1 MKRRFSFLAN
11 QRGGIILGLMAVVS
25 IVSIGWGLWS
35 FGTSAQE
42 KKQGIIDV
50 TRYEDS
56 KNNADP
62 NKGQKNNQAIFVN
75 LAVEGGKTGI
85 DAVGGGADDT
95 QIISV
100 LDSCGTFN
108 SPDKNKTSEQIKKAE
123 AKKKNDIKIGETL
136 KKNNL
141 PTNQLTKDV
150 VKGIQKIVETN
161 SKLGADDQTKENV
174 VISIIMQI
182 LQDIAD
188 NKAKVPVI
196 DTVKQELDNQ
206 KILADEKI
214 AKTKRDLSSALS
226 EKEYIEK
233 AIEVYDDLHAEGYL
247 ITDKNDLSYWKER
260 LDYANKQIAKLDG
273 ELKALKQKENEKQG
287 QDDTPTQDST
297 SESTAA
303 TEETATEAT
312 TTEEEITTEEETVE
326 TDANLHGLVPTKVAV
341 HTHQATDHEDSYSD
355 HYIEFWNIGELG
367 GEQYAKATDHYV
379 ATRDGAQS
387 SEIIFEGTFT
397 GGPNGLIEM
406 SAVSS
411 SGNDKGSTAKMALQ
425 LIDGKQLENPS
436 NGYILQ
442 IVNPEAFAKA
452 FDGWKD

>member
-1 MKRRFSFLAN
+1 MKRRFSFLAD

-75 LAVEGGKTGI
+75 LAVEGGKAGI

-108 SPDKNKTSEQIKKAE
+108 SPDKNKTSEQNKKAE
-123 AKKKNDIKIGETL
+123 AKKKNDIKIGEAL

-161 SKLGADDQTKENV
+161 SKLDADDNTKENV

-182 LQDIAD
+182 LQDISD

-196 DTVKQELDNQ
+196 DTAKQELDNQ

-214 AKTKRDLSSALS
+214 TNTKKQLNRALS
-226 EKEYIEK
+226 EKEKLEKKIAANIADYNNLIAQGYIPE
-233 AIEVYDDLHAEGYL
+233 
-247 ITDKNDLSYWKER
+247 NNLSELQER
-260 LDYANKQIAKLDG
+260 LDYTNKQIAKLDG
-273 ELKALKQKENEKQG
+273 ELKALKQKENEKLG
-287 QDDTPTQDST
+287 QDDTLSQDSA

-303 TEETATEAT
+303 LEETATEAT
-312 TTEEEITTEEETVE
+312 TTEEDTTTEEETVAS
-326 TDANLHGLVPTKVAV
+326 DANLIHGVVPTKVTA
-341 HTHQATDHEDSYSD
+341 HGSYTEAAGKWEVN
-355 HYIEFWNIGELG
+355 YEFWNVGKLG
-367 GEQYAKATDHYV
+367 GEQYAKATMREVLIEEAPDWTIPDNEKTV
-379 ATRDGAQS
+379 E
-387 SEIIFEGTFT
+387 SEGYFT
-397 GGPNGLIEM
+397 GGPNGTIYLSVPIKGTLFE
-406 SAVSS
+406 VSF
-411 SGNDKGSTAKMALQ
+411 KLK
-425 LIDGKQLENPS
+425 DGKEIIFNEWSFL
-436 NGYILQ
+436 
-442 IVNPEAFAKA
+442 VDNPEAFK
-452 FDGWKD
+452 GWVD